1 MYVSFNIDRGKSPE
15 LVGAFLLTR
24 CPCSYIH
31 GTTERNTM
39 KQYII
44 NIKGVIIDSEQWDNT
59 AIYMINETNGD
70 FDEITFNKD
79 DIVKTINDKEHN
91 EI

>member
-1 MYVSFNIDRGKSPE
+1 
-15 LVGAFLLTR
+15 
-24 CPCSYIH
+24 
-31 GTTERNTM
+31 M

>member
-1 MYVSFNIDRGKSPE
+1 
-15 LVGAFLLTR
+15 
-24 CPCSYIH
+24 
-31 GTTERNTM
+31 M

-70 FDEITFNKD
+70 FDKITFNKD
-79 DIVKTINDKEHN
+79 DIVKTINDKEQN
-91 EI
+91 EKQKV